1 VVKQPEI
8 GGLIREVRLLAGLT
22 QELFAEYLN
31 VTSVTYGTINCWK
44 MDDSE
49 TSAVGDRQ
57 PLPLAMH
64 KIRQKAIYD
73 SYLIADQASDGL
85 NRKGFGSNLRNLMA
99 HGLISSNDFYTSSS
113 VIYGGLLFIYA
124 TLLKTQT
131 ITKTN

>member
-64 KIRQKAIYD
+64 KIRQKAIGSFRYFMVKIGFKDIFIPKIIGSSRYFMVKIGFKEIFISKIIRFKAWNPYD
-73 SYLIADQASDGL
+73 IIIC
-85 NRKGFGSNLRNLMA
+85 GF
-99 HGLISSNDFYTSSS
+99 Y
-113 VIYGGLLFIYA
+113 
-124 TLLKTQT
+124 
-131 ITKTN
+131 